1 MVKISSCSA
10 ASARDGSCRSLRKSR
25 RDVRGHRSC
34 GDAPGRPR
42 GHRARGAQ
50 GVVTLPDAYVALGSD
65 IATKSAGEVRTVV
78 EHRNLGE
85 NAQRLVVDGT
95 EVTGESVIASAR
107 WAHLD
112 GVGGYVFLDG
122 SADLRAGVAMREG
135 TWRRNSTNAATGTD
149 VVRRRT
155 YGSLSLSHGTGA
167 DAGGGYAYIVH
178 PGADAAATAAASASP
193 RVRVLRNDAVAQAIR
208 HSGHV
213 TAAAFWSAGA
223 AGGIAVDRA

>member
-1 MVKISSCSA
+1 MTFEDTALA
-10 ASARDGSCRSLRKSR
+10 AMHL
-25 RDVRGHRSC
+25 V
-34 GDAPGRPR
+34 APG
-42 GHRARGAQ
+42 GTGLVARK
-50 GVVTLPDAYVALGSD
+50 VWFTLPDAYVALGSD

-135 TWRRNSTNAATGTD
+135 TWRRNSTSAATGTD